1 MDATGNGM
9 GLLVFDAGQRL
20 AAWNE
25 AASALPALRG
35 ILAPGLSRAMLDPL
49 LAGIPAMDRPLACGG
64 LVRMLGPGASMTG
77 TAGSRLFAAASHDLR
92 QPLAALSLL
101 MGALDG
107 RVHDAA
113 AREVMRAMGLAVDSM
128 RTMVDGHLD
137 LARLEAGL
145 IDPDIA
151 PHPVNGILTRLAL
164 DFAPRFEERHAPFS
178 VMPCSAMVETD
189 PVLLERLLHALLSN
203 ALTHAGSILGPA
215 DGAAGGRGRVLL
227 GCRRQGGLLS
237 IGVWDTGRGL
247 APGPLASLRHALAQ
261 PAADDGARVLGLGL
275 TLARG
280 LARRMGHRL
289 TLASRAGTG
298 TVFSVLLRRVPDG
311 DEAVAPP
318 RPPGI
323 PAPDISNTHVLI
335 IEDDTLVREA
345 LRVLLGEWGCR
356 VTGAESFDEA
366 MNRLA
371 ANGTPPDL
379 IIADLRLKGAAN
391 GIVAIRQ
398 IAKSLDRMVP
408 GLVLTGDTDPVRL
421 KEARLSGY
429 PLLHKPV
436 PPLALR
442 TALSNLLGAGPA
454 ARQPTRDQDSH

>member
-1 MDATGNGM
+1 METTGNGM

-20 AAWNE
+20 TAWNE
-25 AASALPALRG
+25 AASALPALTG
-35 ILAPGLSRAMLDPL
+35 VLAPGLFRATLDPL
-49 LAGIPAMDRPLACGG
+49 LAGIPAMDRPLADGG

-107 RVHDAA
+107 RIGDPA

-128 RTMVDGHLD
+128 KTMVDGHLD

-145 IDPDIA
+145 IDPDIG

-164 DFAPRFEERHAPFS
+164 EFAPRFEERRARFS
-178 VMPCSAMVETD
+178 VMPCSVMVETD

-203 ALTHAGSILGPA
+203 ALAHAGSIVGTE
-215 DGAAGGRGRVLL
+215 GGRSRVLL
-227 GCRRQGGLLS
+227 GCRRRGGMLS

-247 APGPLASLRHALAQ
+247 APGPLSSLRQALEQ
-261 PAADDGARVLGLGL
+261 PAADEGARVLGLGL

-289 TLASRAGTG
+289 TLESRAGSG
-298 TVFSVLLRRVPDG
+298 TVFSVLVRRVPDSE
-311 DEAVAPP
+311 EAAPL
-318 RPPGI
+318 RPPPAT
-323 PAPDISNTHVLI
+323 PAPDISHTHVLI

-345 LRVLLGEWGCR
+345 LQVLLGEWGCT
-356 VTGAESFDEA
+356 VTGAESFDDA
-366 MNRLA
+366 MTRIA
-371 ANGTPPDL
+371 PDGPPPEL

-398 IAKSLDRMVP
+398 IAKSLDRTVP
-408 GLVLTGDTDPVRL
+408 GLILTGDTDPVRL

-436 PPLALR
+436 SPLALR
-442 TALSNLLGAGPA
+442 TALGNLLGRRTEREA
-454 ARQPTRDQDSH
+454 T

>member
-1 MDATGNGM
+1 MDAKGNGM

-20 AAWNE
+20 TAWND
-25 AASALPALRG
+25 AASALPALKG
-35 ILAPGLSRAMLDPL
+35 VLLVPGLSRAMLDPL
-49 LAGIPAMDRPLACGG
+49 LAGIPAMDRPLADGG

-77 TAGSRLFAAASHDLR
+77 TTGSRLFAAASHDLR

-128 RTMVDGHLD
+128 KTMVDGHLD

-145 IDPDIA
+145 IDPDIG

-164 DFAPRFEERHAPFS
+164 DFAPRFAERRAPFS

-203 ALTHAGSILGPA
+203 ALTHAGSIVGPA
-215 DGAAGGRGRVLL
+215 GVPAGGVTGRRGRVLL
-227 GCRRQGGLLS
+227 GCRRRGGQLS

-247 APGPLASLRHALAQ
+247 APGPLSCLRHALDQ

-280 LARRMGHRL
+280 LARRMGHHL
-289 TLASRAGTG
+289 TLESLAGSG
-298 TVFSVLLRRVPDG
+298 TVFSVLVPRVPDG
-311 DEAVAPP
+311 DETMVIPLSPP
-318 RPPGI
+318 I
-323 PAPDISNTHVLI
+323 PTPDISRTHVLI

-345 LRVLLGEWGCR
+345 LLVLLGEWGCS

-366 MNRLA
+366 MAHLA
-371 ANGTPPDL
+371 SGAPSPDL
-379 IIADLRLKGAAN
+379 IIADLRLKGAAS

-398 IAKSLDRMVP
+398 IAKSLDRTVP
-408 GLVLTGDTDPVRL
+408 GLILTGDTDPVRL

-436 PPLALR
+436 SPLALR
-442 TALSNLLGAGPA
+442 TALGNLMG
-454 ARQPTRDQDSH
+454 RQTST